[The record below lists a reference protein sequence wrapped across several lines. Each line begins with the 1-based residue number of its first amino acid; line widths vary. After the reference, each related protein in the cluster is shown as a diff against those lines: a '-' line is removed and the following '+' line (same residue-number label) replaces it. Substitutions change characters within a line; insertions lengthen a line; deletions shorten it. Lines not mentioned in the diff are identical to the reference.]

1 MKYNIKIKYYITN
14 MDKLIEEYLKTLSE
28 KELKAYNIAKDHLQ
42 SSFNI
47 KKSNGY
53 LEWVKKQTQ

>member
-1 MKYNIKIKYYITN
+1 

-53 LEWVKKQTQ
+53 LEWVKKQTH

>member
-1 MKYNIKIKYYITN
+1 

-53 LEWVKKQTQ
+53 LEWVKTQTQ